1 MTNEQLRLR
10 MLSEDPEE
18 AQFLDNQARE
28 DFERLE
34 ESKAEENE
42 QIGIL
47 KAYLGS
53 DYDKIKDVDEFAI
66 LNICGAMS
74 EYALDKIT
82 KYNNL

>member
-10 MLSEDPEE
+10 MLSECPEE

-28 DFERLE
+28 DFEKLE
-34 ESKAEENE
+34 RSKEEKNE
-42 QIGIL
+42 QIEIL
-47 KAYLGS
+47 KGYLGS
-53 DYDKIKDVDEFAI
+53 DFDKVKDVDEFAI
-66 LNICGAMS
+66 LNICGAMA